1 MGPSGEVRMSTGRRH
16 TLRLALMGAIVALGL
31 LPTASRAQGVV
42 ESRLQVVS
50 MWDTGF
56 KAFARPGELA
66 DGATGPGL
74 EEMIEKLD
82 RGAVPRGVL
91 LGDRTVR
98 WASEAIARAYG
109 AVRVLAEVKAGEEG
123 TTPWDV
129 VKWTDKP
136 GERSVWVVEP
146 SGRGRPQQLFNVV
159 LKAAGPA
166 RHFIPATPGAGV
178 KLVAL
183 RYPLEFLG
191 FHEER
196 GDLWEKY
203 LSRTLDPSHRV
214 AVVGG
219 ANSNALFP
227 DVARIVLDHA
237 EQATDYKVVL
247 VWRQSPQDIEAPR
260 SPRRP

>member
-1 MGPSGEVRMSTGRRH
+1 
-16 TLRLALMGAIVALGL
+16 MGAIVALGL
-31 LPTASRAQGVV
+31 FPTAPWAQAV
-42 ESRLQVVS
+42 EYRVQVVS

-56 KAFARPGELA
+56 KAFARPGELV

-82 RGAVPRGVL
+82 RGAAPRGAL
-91 LGDRTVR
+91 LGDRTLR

-109 AVRVLAEVKAGEEG
+109 AVRVLADIKPGEG

-129 VKWTDKP
+129 VTWTGQP

-146 SGRGRPQQLFNVV
+146 SGRGRPQQLVDVV
-159 LKAAGPA
+159 LKAGGPA
-166 RHFIPATPGAGV
+166 RHFIPATPAAGGKV
-178 KLVAL
+178 VAL
-183 RYPLEFLG
+183 RYPLEFLS

-196 GDLWEKY
+196 GDLREKY
-203 LSRTLDPSHRV
+203 LSRTLDLSQRE

-219 ANSNALFP
+219 ANSNVLFP

-237 EQATDYKVVL
+237 EQATDYKIVL
-247 VWRQSPQDIEAPR
+247 VWRQSPQDFEAPR

>member
-1 MGPSGEVRMSTGRRH
+1 MSTRRRH
-16 TLRLALMGAIVALGL
+16 TQRFAVMGAIVALGL
-31 LPTASRAQGVV
+31 LPTAPRAQAV
-42 ESRLQVVS
+42 EYRVQVVS

-56 KAFARPGELA
+56 KAFARPGELV

-82 RGAVPRGVL
+82 RGAAPRGAL
-91 LGDRTVR
+91 LGDRTLR

-109 AVRVLAEVKAGEEG
+109 AVRVLADIKPGEG

-129 VKWTDKP
+129 VTWTGQP

-146 SGRGRPQQLFNVV
+146 SGRGRPQQLVDVV
-159 LKAAGPA
+159 LKAGGPA
-166 RHFIPATPGAGV
+166 RHFIPATPAAGGKV
-178 KLVAL
+178 VAL
-183 RYPLEFLG
+183 RYPLEFLS

-196 GDLWEKY
+196 GDLREKY
-203 LSRTLDPSHRV
+203 LSRTLDLSQRE

-219 ANSNALFP
+219 ANSNVLFP

-237 EQATDYKVVL
+237 EQATDYKIVL
-247 VWRQSPQDIEAPR
+247 VWRQSPQEFEAPR